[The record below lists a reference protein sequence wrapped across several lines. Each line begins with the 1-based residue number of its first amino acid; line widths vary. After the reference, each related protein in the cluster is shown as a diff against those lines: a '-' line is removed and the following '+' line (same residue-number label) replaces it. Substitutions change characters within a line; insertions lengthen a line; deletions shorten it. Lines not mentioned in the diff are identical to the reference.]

1 VLAPAAAMVVLA
13 LVALVIAGL
22 SHITVRTASAGAPNQ
37 FAITTLR
44 AGQSVC
50 EGPLT
55 SQATTRGVAI
65 WGSAAGGP
73 AQTSV
78 TVKDASTQAVIASGS
93 LRAVASKGEW
103 TVGLNHDVPA
113 GRPVQVCLAQDSGGF
128 ALEGSGSSDSQVSQ
142 TGVPGGARF
151 SLVLLGAHDRSLL
164 GSLGLAFSRASLWRF
179 GWVGAWTY
187 WVLAVAVLMTFA
199 VAVVAVVRAAA
210 DDEAPSE
217 RGEDRPQP
225 VA

>member
-1 VLAPAAAMVVLA
+1 MAVLA

-22 SHITVRTASAGAPNQ
+22 SHITARTASAGAPNQ
-37 FAITTLR
+37 SAITTLR

-55 SQATTRGVAI
+55 SQATTRGAAI

-78 TVKDASTQAVIASGS
+78 TVEDASTQAVLASGS
-93 LRAVASKGEW
+93 LRTVASNGKW
-103 TVGLNHDVPA
+103 TVRLNRDVPA

-128 ALEGSGSSDSQVSQ
+128 SLEGSASSDSQVSQ

-151 SLVLLGAHDRSLL
+151 SLVLLSAHDRSLL

-179 GWVGAWTY
+179 DWVGAWTF
-187 WVLAVAVLMTFA
+187 WVLALAVLMTFG
-199 VAVVAVVRAAA
+199 VAVVAVVSAATA
-210 DDEAPSE
+210 DEGPSE
-217 RGEDRPQP
+217 SGEDRPQP
-225 VA
+225 VP